1 MSFFLYILLSLIE
14 YSFYICSKQLSNR
27 YNITLVFSNSP
38 ISKLCNLISNLTK
51 NVIMT
56 SKCIYFYFLSK
67 CIATEKIDR
76 PSRDKKIAVFRLL
89 TLNID
94 L

>member
-38 ISKLCNLISNLTK
+38 IYKLCNLISNLTK
-51 NVIMT
+51 DVIMT
-56 SKCIYFYFLSK
+56 SKCIYFYFNLNTLLQK
-67 CIATEKIDR
+67 TLIG
-76 PSRDKKIAVFRLL
+76 RDAVTDYCF
-89 TLNID
+89 
-94 L
+94 